1 MVMKCMCVCVC
12 VCIRI
17 FRPTDVGGG
26 GGDAGLVAKS
36 YLTLVTPWTVACQF
50 PLPTGFPRQ
59 EYWSGLPF
67 PSPGDLPNPGIETSF
82 PALQAVSH
90 IASRFFAD

>member
-1 MVMKCMCVCVC
+1 MKGLVTVVMKCMCIWVC

-26 GGDAGLVAKS
+26 GGGAGLVAKS

-67 PSPGDLPNPGIETSF
+67 STPRTKEDVGI
-82 PALQAVSH
+82 
-90 IASRFFAD
+90 